1 MNPVVRKAEYGDL
14 CDLLELYTHLHEPSV
29 PERDERL
36 ERVWDDILRTKGYSV
51 LVAEENGRI
60 VSSCTLMIL
69 PNLTQGQRP
78 YALIENVVTHA
89 AFRGRGFARACM
101 DEARRLAKE
110 AGCYKIMLL
119 TGSKDEATLRF
130 YQSCGYN
137 SSDKTGFVQWL

>member
-1 MNPVVRKAEYGDL
+1 MNPVVRKAEYGDI
-14 CDLLELYTHLHEPSV
+14 CDLLELHTHLHEPSV

-60 VSSCTLMIL
+60 VSSCTLIIL
-69 PNLTQGQRP
+69 LNLTRGQRP

-89 AFRGRGFARACM
+89 AFRGRGFAHACM

-119 TGSKDEATLRF
+119 TGSKSEGVLRF